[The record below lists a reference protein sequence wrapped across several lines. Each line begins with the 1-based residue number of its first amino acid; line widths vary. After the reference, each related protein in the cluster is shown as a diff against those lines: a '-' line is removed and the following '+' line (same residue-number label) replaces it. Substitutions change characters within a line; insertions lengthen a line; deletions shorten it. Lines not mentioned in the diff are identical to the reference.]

1 MNRTDCR
8 AEIHVQVAHPDPY
21 LAAGITALLQANALF
36 TVQARHGAPCAADV
50 VVADYETAVAACPA
64 PSPSSVAVRR
74 SATPCLVV
82 TSHRGSWHVR
92 RAIDAG
98 VRGYVLDDCSAGE
111 LSAAVSALAGGARY
125 IPIPIAEKLAE
136 SLAHPIPTA
145 REMAVLE
152 LLAAGMSNKDISHRL
167 RIGEGTVK
175 THMKALLDKLGV
187 ASRTGA
193 VSEAVRRG
201 LVQGD

>member
-8 AEIHVQVAHPDPY
+8 ASEIHVQVAHPDPY
-21 LAAGITALLQANALF
+21 LAAGITALLQANAQF
-36 TVQARHGAPCAADV
+36 TLQARQGSPRAVDV
-50 VVADYETAVAACPA
+50 VVADYATAVAAPPLSPA
-64 PSPSSVAVRR
+64 AARR
-74 SATPCLVV
+74 NTPPCLVV

-111 LSAAVSALAGGARY
+111 LSAAVTALAGGARY
-125 IPIPIAEKLAE
+125 LPIPIAEKLAE
-136 SLAHPIPTA
+136 SLAYPTPTA
-145 REMAVLE
+145 RELAVLE
-152 LLAAGMSNKDISHRL
+152 LLAVGMSNREIAHRL

-175 THMKALLDKLGV
+175 THMKALLDKLGA